1 MHLELLAEAFFFVFD
16 IFLDHNINAGGNV
29 EESGRG
35 FRNVAD
41 GTCSVDGDFFGFSR
55 KMLVFNVL

>member
-41 GTCSVDGDFFGFSR
+41 GTCSVDGEFFG
-55 KMLVFNVL
+55 V